1 MRPRDILS
9 AFVAALA
16 LGLAFIA
23 IKIGVGQAPPL
34 LLTALRFVFA
44 AVPAVF
50 FVARPKAPAGLV
62 ALYGLLIGVGVF
74 GLMFL
79 AIAQGMP
86 AGLASLVI
94 QLQAFITVFL
104 AWALLRERPT
114 VMQMSAASLA
124 LLGIVVIGSGRLGGA
139 SLGPFLLVIAAALCW
154 GAANIVGK
162 RAGRI
167 DMFAFTIWSSL
178 AAPAPLLAL
187 SLFFEGPRALAALAH
202 PSWVLVLCV
211 AGLAYGGTVLG
222 FGLWSRLLAHY
233 PAAEI
238 APFALLIP
246 VVGMVSGWLVFAEPL
261 SLSEFAGAAL
271 VMAGLSFNVFGE
283 RWMAQ
288 RRRLRRIG

>member
-1 MRPRDILS
+1 MSTRDILS
-9 AFVAALA
+9 GLVAALA

-34 LLTALRFVFA
+34 LLTALRFIFA
-44 AVPAVF
+44 AVPAIF
-50 FVARPKAPAGLV
+50 FVARPKAPAPLV

-79 AIAQGMP
+79 AIAHGMA

-94 QLQAFITVFL
+94 QLQAFITVFF

-114 VMQMSAASLA
+114 AIQMSAASLA
-124 LLGIVVIGSGRLGGA
+124 FLGIVVIGSARLGGA

-178 AAPAPLLAL
+178 APPLPLLAL
-187 SLFFEGPRALAALAH
+187 SIYLDGPRATQALVH
-202 PSWVLVLCV
+202 PSWTLALCV
-211 AGLAYGGTVLG
+211 AVLAYGATVLG

-233 PAAEI
+233 PASQVAT
-238 APFALLIP
+238 FALLIP
-246 VVGMVSGWLVFAEPL
+246 VVGMISGWLIFAEPL
-261 SLSEFAGAAL
+261 SLAEFLGALL
-271 VMAGLSFNVFGE
+271 VMAGLTFNIFGE
-283 RWMAQ
+283 RLCVYGF
-288 RRRLRRIG
+288 RRAG